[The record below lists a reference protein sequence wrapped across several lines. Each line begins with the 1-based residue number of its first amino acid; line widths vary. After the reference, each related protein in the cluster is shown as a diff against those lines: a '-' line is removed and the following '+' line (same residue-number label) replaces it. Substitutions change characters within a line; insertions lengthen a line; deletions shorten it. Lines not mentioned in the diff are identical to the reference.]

1 MRYGEGQVVRTR
13 CPVARHGLCPTLWST
28 SVGLVAR
35 ASPGPERRAR
45 LLAHEPLP
53 VRAADMPARPAVRG
67 APRGCANDAA
77 GHARADLE
85 RELLAVDREEA
96 KLVKEIRAAAA
107 RGNEA
112 AARTLAKSLV
122 RQRGQKAKLHA
133 GILQMRGVRST
144 LATTAATSSVGA
156 SMATA
161 TAAMQAVGA
170 AADPQKT
177 MAAVQ
182 QFSRENAH
190 MDMARLARPA
200 SALQTRCR
208 GCHAPVGGW
217 TPVVSPAC
225 FSPVSHRKLSSEWK
239 LVGAAH
245 SLKMPWRRW

>member
-1 MRYGEGQVVRTR
+1 MVCVQRSGAPVWDWSHAPAPAQSEERGSWRTSHCQCAPRTCPHGQQS
-13 CPVARHGLCPTLWST
+13 G
-28 SVGLVAR
+28 
-35 ASPGPERRAR
+35 
-45 LLAHEPLP
+45 
-53 VRAADMPARPAVRG
+53 ARPAA
-67 APRGCANDAA
+67 APTTRRASR
-77 GHARADLE
+77 ARADLE

-225 FSPVSHRKLSSEWK
+225 FSPVSHCKLSSEWK

-245 SLKMPWRRW
+245 SLEMPWRRW

>member
-1 MRYGEGQVVRTR
+1 VGCCGLPYGDGQVVRTC
-13 CPVARHGLCPTLWST
+13 CPVAWPGLFKNALEHQCGTGRAPQPL
-28 SVGLVAR
+28 AR
-35 ASPGPERRAR
+35 TQRG
-45 LLAHEPLP
+45 LLAHEPLS
-53 VRAADMPARPAVRG
+53 VRAAEAPARPAGRG
-67 APRGCANDAA
+67 APRRCVGDTA
-77 GHARADLE
+77 GRARADLE

-107 RGNEA
+107 RGNEQ

-144 LATTAATSSVGA
+144 LATTATTSSVGA

-200 SALQTRCR
+200 SALQT
-208 GCHAPVGGW
+208 
-217 TPVVSPAC
+217 
-225 FSPVSHRKLSSEWK
+225 
-239 LVGAAH
+239 
-245 SLKMPWRRW
+245 